1 MQRRKFVCRRL
12 GGFTLVELLTVIAI
26 IGILAALLL
35 PAIGRARIAARE
47 GDTRATMRSLLAD
60 IELFQNDWEFLP
72 PVTERVN
79 PRDPASDT
87 RYDVYINGDFL
98 DPDYLLTGDP
108 QLLNGSPDGSDEDWL
123 LVRVFRDSRSWVWQD
138 RDGDSRCT
146 PDDLL
151 VKGDV
156 DLAEL
161 LYYMLMVAFVPTDG
175 DGEPVGA
182 FLVVPE
188 GAGPDPDE
196 GRIYYAKAGNSS
208 PYTGLTGSRIGDLD
222 LDEYFIDSQG
232 NPRGFPE
239 ILDSFGNPII
249 LTVALRT
256 TDRAE
261 LCSVGRDG
269 RLDGEDEDGDGSL
282 LLGFPEEVG
291 NNGFDDDRDGLTD
304 EKVDEANRTPELV
317 NDLITWE

>member
-47 GDTRATMRSLLAD
+47 ADSGTTMRSL
-60 IELFQNDWEFLP
+60 IGNIQLFQNDWEFLP
-72 PVTERVN
+72 PVTELEN
-79 PRDPASDT
+79 PRELDSDT
-87 RYDVYINGDFL
+87 RWDVYINADFL
-98 DPDYLLTGDP
+98 HPDYLRSGDLE
-108 QLLNGSPDGSDEDWL
+108 LLNGSSDGTDEDWQ
-123 LVRVFRDSRSWVWQD
+123 LVRVFRDDECWVWED
-138 RDGDSRCT
+138 RDGDGRCT
-146 PDDLL
+146 LEDLL
-151 VKGDV
+151 VKEDV

-161 LYYMLMVAFVPTDG
+161 LYYMMMVTFVPTDG

-182 FLVVPE
+182 FLVVPHNA
-188 GAGPDPDE
+188 GADPDE

-208 PYTGLTGSRIGDLD
+208 PYADLTGSRVGDLD
-222 LDEYFIDSQG
+222 RDEYFTDSQG
-232 NPRGFPE
+232 NLRGFPE

-261 LCSVGRDG
+261 LCSLGRDG
-269 RLDGEDEDGDGSL
+269 RLDGVDEDGDGSL
-282 LLGFPEEVG
+282 LGSDEVG
-291 NNGFDDDRDGLTD
+291 NDGEDDDQDGLTD
-304 EKVDEANRTPELV
+304 EKVDEANRTPELI
-317 NDLITWE
+317 NDLISWE